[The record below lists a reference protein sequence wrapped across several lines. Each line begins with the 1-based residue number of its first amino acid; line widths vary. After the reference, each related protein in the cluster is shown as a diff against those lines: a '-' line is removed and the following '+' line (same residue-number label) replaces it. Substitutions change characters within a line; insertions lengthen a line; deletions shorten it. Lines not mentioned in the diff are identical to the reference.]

1 MAIFGRSLTVNTKE
15 IEFLPVILGGDITT
29 YSLARS
35 FHAEYGVKSLAVSMC
50 KSMMVSRSSI
60 IENIIVPDMDDPD
73 KFVERLVEIAQGHS
87 GKKLLLMACGDWYV
101 RMIVEN
107 RAALEPYYV
116 IPYIGEELLNR
127 LVLKDSFY
135 AICDEV
141 GVPYPK
147 TFVYDCQDPQPLE
160 FDFDYPVIAKP
171 ASSAAYHYAKFEGKK
186 KVFRMQNEQELADM
200 LDKLRASGYDYKFL
214 IQDTIPGLDYNMRI
228 LTVYCDR
235 NGKCRFFSSGHCL
248 LEDNAAMGVGNPVAI
263 LNDVNRQIMDH
274 AKKLLEHVGYTGFA
288 NFDIK
293 YDERDGSFRFFEI
306 NTRLGRS
313 NFYITGSGF
322 NAVKW
327 IVDDLIYEKDF
338 EGEVIA
344 DNQDSLYTV
353 VPRDVLMNYIKD
365 DALKARVA
373 ELYAKGGNPS
383 GVWAALNPVVQRT
396 SCIHDPLA
404 YEGERN
410 FLRRLYPAYFM
421 TKQRKKFKG

>member
-1 MAIFGRSLTVNTKE
+1 MEREETTRGQAAGKQPV
-15 IEFLPVILGGDITT
+15 EFLPIILGGDITT

-35 FHAEYGVKSLAVSMC
+35 FHEEYGVKSVAVSML
-50 KSMMVSRSSI
+50 KSIMISHSSI
-60 IENIIVPDMDDPD
+60 IENIVVPDMDS
-73 KFVERLVEIAQGHS
+73 KEHFVQRLIEIAKRYP

-107 RAALEPYYV
+107 RAALEEYYV
-116 IPYIGEELLNR
+116 VPYIGEELLNR

-135 AICDEV
+135 RICDEV

-147 TFVYDCQDPQPLE
+147 TFVYDCKDPQPLD
-160 FDFDYPVIAKP
+160 FDFSYPVIAKP

-186 KVFRMQNEQELADM
+186 KVFRMKSEEELSAM

-228 LTVYCDR
+228 LTCYCDR
-235 NGKCRFFSSGHCL
+235 HGKVRFFSSGHVL

-263 LNDVNRQIMDH
+263 INDVNREIMEN
-274 AKKLLEHVGYTGFA
+274 AQRLLEHVGYTGFA

-313 NFYITGSGF
+313 NFYVTGSGF

-338 EGEVIA
+338 DDEPVIA
-344 DNQDSLYTV
+344 DNEDSLYTV
-353 VPRDVLMNYIKD
+353 VPKDVLMNYVKD
-365 DALKARVA
+365 DALRQRVK
-373 ELYAKGGNPS
+373 ELYAKGC
-383 GVWAALNPVVQRT
+383 V
-396 SCIHDPLA
+396 HDPLS
-404 YEGERN
+404 YKGERN
-410 FLRRLYPAYFM
+410 LIRRLYPIYFM
-421 TKQRKKFKG
+421 WKQRKKFRP

>member
-1 MAIFGRSLTVNTKE
+1 MEREETTRGQAAGKQPV
-15 IEFLPVILGGDITT
+15 EFLPIILGGDITT

-35 FHAEYGVKSLAVSMC
+35 FHEEYGVKSVAVSML
-50 KSMMVSRSSI
+50 KSIMISHSSI
-60 IENIIVPDMDDPD
+60 IENIVVPDMDS
-73 KFVERLVEIAQGHS
+73 KEHFVQRLIEIAKRYP

-107 RAALEPYYV
+107 RAALEEYYV
-116 IPYIGEELLNR
+116 VPYIGEELLNR

-135 AICDEV
+135 RICDEV

-147 TFVYDCQDPQPLE
+147 TFVYDCKDPQPLD
-160 FDFDYPVIAKP
+160 FDFSYPVIAKP

-186 KVFRMQNEQELADM
+186 KVFRMKSEEELSAM

-228 LTVYCDR
+228 LTCYCDR
-235 NGKCRFFSSGHCL
+235 HGKVRFFSSGHVL

-263 LNDVNRQIMDH
+263 INDVNREIMEN
-274 AKKLLEHVGYTGFA
+274 ARRLLEHVGYTGFA

-313 NFYITGSGF
+313 NFYVTGSGF

-338 EGEVIA
+338 DDEPVIA
-344 DNQDSLYTV
+344 DNEDSLYTV
-353 VPRDVLMNYIKD
+353 VPKDVLMNYVKD
-365 DALKARVA
+365 DALRQRVK
-373 ELYAKGGNPS
+373 ELYAKGC
-383 GVWAALNPVVQRT
+383 V
-396 SCIHDPLA
+396 HDPLS
-404 YEGERN
+404 YKGERN
-410 FLRRLYPAYFM
+410 LIRRLYPIYFM
-421 TKQRKKFKG
+421 WKQRKKFRP

>member
-1 MAIFGRSLTVNTKE
+1 MNTKE

-60 IENIIVPDMDDPD
+60 IENLIIPDMDAPGT
-73 KFVERLVEIAQGHS
+73 FVERLVEIARARP

-107 RAALEPYYV
+107 RAALEPWYI
-116 IPYIGEELLNR
+116 IPYIGQELLDR

-135 AICDEV
+135 AICDEL

-147 TFVYDCQDPQPLE
+147 TFVYDVRDPQPLE
-160 FDFDYPVIAKP
+160 LDFPYPVIAKP

-186 KVFRMQNEQELADM
+186 KVFRMDTPEELEAM
-200 LDKLRASGYDYKFL
+200 LDKLGKSGYNYKML

-235 NGKCRFFSSGHCL
+235 HGKCRFFASGHCL

-263 LNDVNRQIMDH
+263 LNDVNREIMDH
-274 AKKLLEHVGYTGFA
+274 AKRLLEHVGYTGFA
-288 NFDIK
+288 NFDVK
-293 YDERDGSFRFFEI
+293 YDSRDGSFRFFEI

-344 DNQDSLYTV
+344 DNEESLYTV
-353 VPRDVLMNYIKD
+353 VPRDVLMDYIKD
-365 DALKARVA
+365 DALRQRVA
-373 ELYAKGGNPS
+373 QLYARGGNPS
-383 GVWAALNPVVQRT
+383 GLLAALFPSRQRR
-396 SCIHDPLA
+396 SCVHDPLA

-421 TKQRKKFKG
+421 TKQRKKFKA

>member
-1 MAIFGRSLTVNTKE
+1 MEREETTRGQAAGKQPV
-15 IEFLPVILGGDITT
+15 EFLPIILGGDITT

-35 FHAEYGVKSLAVSMC
+35 FHEEYGVKSVAVSML
-50 KSMMVSRSSI
+50 KSIMISHSSI
-60 IENIIVPDMDDPD
+60 IENIVVPDMDS
-73 KFVERLVEIAQGHS
+73 KEHFVQRLIEIAKRYP

-107 RAALEPYYV
+107 RAALEEYYV
-116 IPYIGEELLNR
+116 VPYIGEELLNR

-135 AICDEV
+135 RICDEV

-147 TFVYDCQDPQPLE
+147 TFVYDCKDPQPLD
-160 FDFDYPVIAKP
+160 FDFSYPVIAKP

-186 KVFRMQNEQELADM
+186 KVFRMKSEEELSAM
-200 LDKLRASGYDYKFL
+200 LNKLRASGYDYKFL

-228 LTVYCDR
+228 LTCYCDR
-235 NGKCRFFSSGHCL
+235 HGKVRFFSSGHVL

-263 LNDVNRQIMDH
+263 INDVNREIMEN
-274 AKKLLEHVGYTGFA
+274 ARRLLEHVGYTGFA

-313 NFYITGSGF
+313 NFYVTGSGF

-338 EGEVIA
+338 DDEPVIA
-344 DNQDSLYTV
+344 DNEDSLYTV
-353 VPRDVLMNYIKD
+353 VPKDVLMNYVKD
-365 DALKARVA
+365 DALRQRVK
-373 ELYAKGGNPS
+373 ELYAKGC
-383 GVWAALNPVVQRT
+383 V
-396 SCIHDPLA
+396 HDPLS
-404 YEGERN
+404 YKGERN
-410 FLRRLYPAYFM
+410 LIRRLYPIYFM
-421 TKQRKKFKG
+421 WKQRKKFRP

>member
-1 MAIFGRSLTVNTKE
+1 MEREETTRGQAAGKQPV
-15 IEFLPVILGGDITT
+15 EFLPIILGGDITT

-35 FHAEYGVKSLAVSMC
+35 FHEEYGVKSVAVSML
-50 KSMMVSRSSI
+50 KSIMISHSSI
-60 IENIIVPDMDDPD
+60 IENIVVPDMDS
-73 KFVERLVEIAQGHS
+73 KEHFVQRLIEIAKRYP

-107 RAALEPYYV
+107 RAALEEYYV
-116 IPYIGEELLNR
+116 VPYIGEELLNR

-135 AICDEV
+135 RICDEV

-147 TFVYDCQDPQPLE
+147 TFVYDCKDPQPLD
-160 FDFDYPVIAKP
+160 FDFSYPVIAKP

-186 KVFRMQNEQELADM
+186 KVFRMKSEEELSAM

-228 LTVYCDR
+228 LTCYCDR
-235 NGKCRFFSSGHCL
+235 HGKVRFFSSGHVL

-263 LNDVNRQIMDH
+263 INDVNREIMEN
-274 AKKLLEHVGYTGFA
+274 ARRLLEHVGYTGFA

-313 NFYITGSGF
+313 NFYVTGSGF

-338 EGEVIA
+338 DDEPVIA
-344 DNQDSLYTV
+344 DNEDSLYTV
-353 VPRDVLMNYIKD
+353 VPKDVLVNYVKD
-365 DALKARVA
+365 DALRQRVK
-373 ELYAKGGNPS
+373 ELYAKGC
-383 GVWAALNPVVQRT
+383 V
-396 SCIHDPLA
+396 HDPLS
-404 YEGERN
+404 YKGERN
-410 FLRRLYPAYFM
+410 LIRRLYPIYFM
-421 TKQRKKFKG
+421 WKQRKKFRP

>member
-1 MAIFGRSLTVNTKE
+1 MEREETTRGQAAGKQPV
-15 IEFLPVILGGDITT
+15 EFLPIILGGDITT

-35 FHAEYGVKSLAVSMC
+35 FHEEYGVKSVAVSML
-50 KSMMVSRSSI
+50 KSIMISHSSI
-60 IENIIVPDMDDPD
+60 IENIVVPDMDS
-73 KFVERLVEIAQGHS
+73 KEHFVQRLIEIAKRYP

-107 RAALEPYYV
+107 RAALEEYYV
-116 IPYIGEELLNR
+116 VPYIGEELLNR

-135 AICDEV
+135 RICDEV

-147 TFVYDCQDPQPLE
+147 TFVYDCKDPQPLD
-160 FDFDYPVIAKP
+160 FDFSYPVIAKP

-186 KVFRMQNEQELADM
+186 KVFRMKSEEELSAM

-228 LTVYCDR
+228 LTCYCDR
-235 NGKCRFFSSGHCL
+235 HGKVRFFSSGHVL

-263 LNDVNRQIMDH
+263 INDVNREIMEN
-274 AKKLLEHVGYTGFA
+274 ARRLLEHVGYTGFA

-313 NFYITGSGF
+313 YFYVTGSGF

-338 EGEVIA
+338 DDEPVIA
-344 DNQDSLYTV
+344 DNEDSLYTV
-353 VPRDVLMNYIKD
+353 VPKDVLMNYVKD
-365 DALKARVA
+365 DALRQRVK
-373 ELYAKGGNPS
+373 ELYAKGC
-383 GVWAALNPVVQRT
+383 V
-396 SCIHDPLA
+396 HDPLS
-404 YEGERN
+404 YKGERN
-410 FLRRLYPAYFM
+410 LIRRLYPIYFM
-421 TKQRKKFKG
+421 WKQRKKFRP

>member
-1 MAIFGRSLTVNTKE
+1 MKE
-15 IEFLPVILGGDITT
+15 IEFVPVILGGDITT

-35 FHAEYGVKSLAVSMC
+35 FHEEYGIKSVAVSML
-50 KSMMVSRSSI
+50 KSVMISRSSI
-60 IENIIVPDMDDPD
+60 IENIVVPDMDN
-73 KFVERLVEIAQGHS
+73 KERFVERLHEIAQRYP
-87 GKKLLLMACGDWYV
+87 GKKRLLMACGDWYV
-101 RMIVEN
+101 RLIVEN
-107 RAALEPYYV
+107 RGELERDYI
-116 IPYIGEELLNR
+116 IPYINLALLDK

-135 AICDEV
+135 AICEEV

-147 TFVYDCQDPQPLE
+147 TFVYDCAHPQPLE
-160 FDFDYPVIAKP
+160 FDFPYPVIAKP

-186 KVFRMQNEQELADM
+186 KVFRMADEDSLAAM
-200 LDKLRASGYDYKFL
+200 LDKLGKSGYNYKFL
-214 IQDTIPGLDYNMRI
+214 IQDTIPGLDYNMHI

-263 LNDVNRQIMDH
+263 LNDVNRELMAH
-274 AKKLLEHVGYTGFA
+274 AKRLLEHVGYTGFA

-313 NFYITGSGF
+313 NFYVTGSGF

-344 DNQDSLYTV
+344 DNTESLYTV
-353 VPRDVLMNYIKD
+353 VPKDVLTTYIKD
-365 DALKARVA
+365 EALRQRVI
-373 ELYAKGGNPS
+373 ELYQKGGNPS
-383 GVWAALNPVVQRT
+383 GLLAAFRPKLQKE
-396 SCIHDPLA
+396 SCIHDPLS
-404 YEGERN
+404 YWGEKN

-421 TKQRKKFKG
+421 TKQRKKFSK

>member
-1 MAIFGRSLTVNTKE
+1 MEREETTRGQAAGKQPV
-15 IEFLPVILGGDITT
+15 EFLPIILGGDITT

-35 FHAEYGVKSLAVSMC
+35 FHEEYGVKSVAVSML
-50 KSMMVSRSSI
+50 KSIMISHSSI
-60 IENIIVPDMDDPD
+60 IENIVVPDMDS
-73 KFVERLVEIAQGHS
+73 KEHFVQRLIEIAKRYPR
-87 GKKLLLMACGDWYV
+87 KKLLLMACGDWYV

-107 RAALEPYYV
+107 RAALEEYYV
-116 IPYIGEELLNR
+116 VPYIEEELLNR

-135 AICDEV
+135 RICDEV

-147 TFVYDCQDPQPLE
+147 TFVYDCKDPQPLD
-160 FDFDYPVIAKP
+160 FDFSYPVIAKP

-186 KVFRMQNEQELADM
+186 KVFRMKSEEELSAM

-228 LTVYCDR
+228 LTCYCDR
-235 NGKCRFFSSGHCL
+235 HGKVRFFSSGHVL

-263 LNDVNRQIMDH
+263 INDVNREIMEN
-274 AKKLLEHVGYTGFA
+274 ARRLLEHVGYTGFA

-313 NFYITGSGF
+313 NFYVTGSGF

-338 EGEVIA
+338 DDEPVIA
-344 DNQDSLYTV
+344 DNEDSLYTV
-353 VPRDVLMNYIKD
+353 VPKDVLMNYVKD
-365 DALKARVA
+365 DALRQRVK
-373 ELYAKGGNPS
+373 ELYAKGC
-383 GVWAALNPVVQRT
+383 V
-396 SCIHDPLA
+396 HDPLS
-404 YEGERN
+404 YKGERN
-410 FLRRLYPAYFM
+410 LIRRLYPIYFM
-421 TKQRKKFKG
+421 WKQRKKFRP

>member
-1 MAIFGRSLTVNTKE
+1 MNTKE

-35 FHAEYGVKSLAVSMC
+35 FHAEYGVKSLAVSMR
-50 KSMMVSRSSI
+50 KSMMVSHSSI
-60 IENIIVPDMDDPD
+60 IENLIVPDMDNAER
-73 KFVERLVEIAQGHS
+73 FVERLIEIAQAHP

-107 RAALEPYYV
+107 RAALEPWYV

-135 AICDEV
+135 RICDEV

-147 TFVYDCQDPQPLE
+147 TFVYDCRNPQPLD
-160 FDFDYPVIAKP
+160 FDFPYPVIAKP

-186 KVFRMQNEQELADM
+186 KVFRMQNEQELTQM
-200 LDKLRASGYDYKFL
+200 LDRLRGSGYDYKML

-235 NGKCRFFSSGHCL
+235 HGKCRFFSSGHCL

-263 LNDVNRQIMDH
+263 LNDVNREIMEH
-274 AKKLLEHVGYTGFA
+274 ARRLLEHVGYTGFA
-288 NFDIK
+288 NFDVK

-327 IVDDLIYEKDF
+327 IVDDLIYEKEF

-344 DNQDSLYTV
+344 DNEDSLYTV

-365 DALKARVA
+365 NALKQRVA

-383 GVWAALNPVVQRT
+383 GLRAAFVPGIQRQ

-421 TKQRKKFKG
+421 TKQRKKFKA

>member
-1 MAIFGRSLTVNTKE
+1 MEREETTRGQAAGKQPV
-15 IEFLPVILGGDITT
+15 EFLPIILGGDITT

-35 FHAEYGVKSLAVSMC
+35 FHEEYGVKSVAVSML
-50 KSMMVSRSSI
+50 KSIMISHSSI
-60 IENIIVPDMDDPD
+60 IENIVVPDMDS
-73 KFVERLVEIAQGHS
+73 KEHFVQRLIEIAKRYP

-107 RAALEPYYV
+107 RAALEEYYV
-116 IPYIGEELLNR
+116 VPYIGEELLNR

-135 AICDEV
+135 RICDEV

-147 TFVYDCQDPQPLE
+147 TFVYDCKDPQPLD
-160 FDFDYPVIAKP
+160 FDFSYPVIAKP

-186 KVFRMQNEQELADM
+186 KVFRMKSEEELSAM

-228 LTVYCDR
+228 LTCYCDR
-235 NGKCRFFSSGHCL
+235 HGKVRFFSSGHVL

-263 LNDVNRQIMDH
+263 INDVNREIMEN
-274 AKKLLEHVGYTGFA
+274 AKRLLEHVGYTGFA

-313 NFYITGSGF
+313 NFYVTGSGF

-338 EGEVIA
+338 DDEPVIA
-344 DNQDSLYTV
+344 DNEDSLYTV
-353 VPRDVLMNYIKD
+353 VPKDVLMNYVKD
-365 DALKARVA
+365 DALRQRVK
-373 ELYAKGGNPS
+373 ELYAKGC
-383 GVWAALNPVVQRT
+383 V
-396 SCIHDPLA
+396 HDPLS
-404 YEGERN
+404 YRGERN
-410 FLRRLYPAYFM
+410 LIRRLYPIYFM
-421 TKQRKKFKG
+421 WKQRKKFRP

>member
-1 MAIFGRSLTVNTKE
+1 MEREETTRGQAAGKQPV
-15 IEFLPVILGGDITT
+15 EFLPIILGGDITT

-35 FHAEYGVKSLAVSMC
+35 FHEEYGVKSVAVSML
-50 KSMMVSRSSI
+50 KSIMISHSSI
-60 IENIIVPDMDDPD
+60 IENIVVPDMDS
-73 KFVERLVEIAQGHS
+73 KEHFVQRLIEIAKRYP

-107 RAALEPYYV
+107 RAALEEYYV
-116 IPYIGEELLNR
+116 VPYIGEELLNR

-135 AICDEV
+135 RICDEV

-147 TFVYDCQDPQPLE
+147 TFVYDCKVPQPLD
-160 FDFDYPVIAKP
+160 FDFSYPVIAKP

-186 KVFRMQNEQELADM
+186 KVFRMKSEEELSAM

-228 LTVYCDR
+228 LTCYCDR
-235 NGKCRFFSSGHCL
+235 HGKVRFFSSGHVL

-263 LNDVNRQIMDH
+263 INDVNREIMEN
-274 AKKLLEHVGYTGFA
+274 ARRLLEHVGYTGFA

-313 NFYITGSGF
+313 NFYVTGSGF

-338 EGEVIA
+338 DDEPVIA
-344 DNQDSLYTV
+344 DNEDSLYTV
-353 VPRDVLMNYIKD
+353 VPKDVLVNYVKD
-365 DALKARVA
+365 DALRQRVK
-373 ELYAKGGNPS
+373 ELYAKGC
-383 GVWAALNPVVQRT
+383 V
-396 SCIHDPLA
+396 HDPLS
-404 YEGERN
+404 YRGERN
-410 FLRRLYPAYFM
+410 LIRRLYPIYFM
-421 TKQRKKFKG
+421 WKQRKKFRP

>member
-1 MAIFGRSLTVNTKE
+1 MEREETTRGQATGKQPV
-15 IEFLPVILGGDITT
+15 EFLPIILGGDITT

-35 FHAEYGVKSLAVSMC
+35 FHEEYGVKSVAVSML
-50 KSMMVSRSSI
+50 KSIMISHSSI
-60 IENIIVPDMDDPD
+60 IENIVVPDMDS
-73 KFVERLVEIAQGHS
+73 KEHFVQRLIEIAKRYP

-107 RAALEPYYV
+107 RAALEEYYV
-116 IPYIGEELLNR
+116 VPYIGEELLNR

-135 AICDEV
+135 RICDEV

-147 TFVYDCQDPQPLE
+147 TFVYDCKDPQPLD
-160 FDFDYPVIAKP
+160 FDFSYPVIAKP

-186 KVFRMQNEQELADM
+186 KVFRMKSEEELSAM

-228 LTVYCDR
+228 LTCYCDR
-235 NGKCRFFSSGHCL
+235 HGKVRFFSSGHVL

-263 LNDVNRQIMDH
+263 INDVNREIMEN
-274 AKKLLEHVGYTGFA
+274 ARRLLEHVGYTGFA

-313 NFYITGSGF
+313 NFYVTGSGF

-338 EGEVIA
+338 DDEPVIA
-344 DNQDSLYTV
+344 DNEDSLYTV
-353 VPRDVLMNYIKD
+353 VPKDVLMNYVKD
-365 DALKARVA
+365 DALRQRVK
-373 ELYAKGGNPS
+373 ELYAKGC
-383 GVWAALNPVVQRT
+383 V
-396 SCIHDPLA
+396 HDPLS
-404 YEGERN
+404 YKGERN
-410 FLRRLYPAYFM
+410 LIRRLYPIYFM
-421 TKQRKKFKG
+421 WKQRKKFRP

>member
-1 MAIFGRSLTVNTKE
+1 MNTKE

-186 KVFRMQNEQELADM
+186 KVFRMQSEQELADM

-293 YDERDGSFRFFEI
+293 YDERDGSFRF
-306 NTRLGRS
+306 LRS
-313 NFYITGSGF
+313 TPAWAEATST
-322 NAVKW
+322 
-327 IVDDLIYEKDF
+327 
-338 EGEVIA
+338 
-344 DNQDSLYTV
+344 S
-353 VPRDVLMNYIKD
+353 P
-365 DALKARVA
+365 ARA
-373 ELYAKGGNPS
+373 STP
-383 GVWAALNPVVQRT
+383 
-396 SCIHDPLA
+396 
-404 YEGERN
+404 
-410 FLRRLYPAYFM
+410 
-421 TKQRKKFKG
+421 

>member
-1 MAIFGRSLTVNTKE
+1 MEREETTRGQAAGKQPV
-15 IEFLPVILGGDITT
+15 EFLPIILGGDITT

-35 FHAEYGVKSLAVSMC
+35 FHEEYGVKSVAVSML
-50 KSMMVSRSSI
+50 KSIMISHSSI
-60 IENIIVPDMDDPD
+60 IENIVVPDMDS
-73 KFVERLVEIAQGHS
+73 KEHFVQRLIEIAKRYP

-107 RAALEPYYV
+107 RAALEEYYV
-116 IPYIGEELLNR
+116 VPYIGEELLNR

-135 AICDEV
+135 RICDEV

-147 TFVYDCQDPQPLE
+147 TFVYDCKDPQPLD
-160 FDFDYPVIAKP
+160 FDFSYPVIAKP

-186 KVFRMQNEQELADM
+186 KVFRMKSEEELSAM

-228 LTVYCDR
+228 LTCYCDR
-235 NGKCRFFSSGHCL
+235 HGKVRFFSSGHVL

-263 LNDVNRQIMDH
+263 INDVNREIMEN
-274 AKKLLEHVGYTGFA
+274 AKRLLEHVGYTGFA

-313 NFYITGSGF
+313 NFYVTGSGF

-338 EGEVIA
+338 DDEPVIA
-344 DNQDSLYTV
+344 DNEDSLYTV
-353 VPRDVLMNYIKD
+353 VPRDVLVNYVKD
-365 DALKARVA
+365 DALRQRVK
-373 ELYAKGGNPS
+373 ELYAKGC
-383 GVWAALNPVVQRT
+383 V
-396 SCIHDPLA
+396 HDPLS
-404 YEGERN
+404 YRGERN
-410 FLRRLYPAYFM
+410 LIRRLYPIYFM
-421 TKQRKKFKG
+421 WKQRKKFRP

>member
-1 MAIFGRSLTVNTKE
+1 MEREETTRGQDAGKQPV
-15 IEFLPVILGGDITT
+15 EFLPIILGGDITT

-35 FHAEYGVKSLAVSMC
+35 FHEEYGVKSVAVSML
-50 KSMMVSRSSI
+50 KSIMISHSSI
-60 IENIIVPDMDDPD
+60 IENIVVPDMDS
-73 KFVERLVEIAQGHS
+73 KEHFVQRLIEIAKRYP

-107 RAALEPYYV
+107 RAALEEYYV
-116 IPYIGEELLNR
+116 VPYIGEELLNR

-135 AICDEV
+135 RICDEV

-147 TFVYDCQDPQPLE
+147 TFVYDCKDPQPLN
-160 FDFDYPVIAKP
+160 FDFSYPVIAKP

-186 KVFRMQNEQELADM
+186 KVFRMKSEEELSAM

-228 LTVYCDR
+228 LTCYCDR
-235 NGKCRFFSSGHCL
+235 HGKVRFFSSGHVL

-263 LNDVNRQIMDH
+263 INDVNREIMEN
-274 AKKLLEHVGYTGFA
+274 ARRLLEHVGYTGFA

-313 NFYITGSGF
+313 NFYVTGSGF
-322 NAVKW
+322 NAIKW

-338 EGEVIA
+338 DDEPVIA
-344 DNQDSLYTV
+344 DNEDSLYTV
-353 VPRDVLMNYIKD
+353 VPKDVLMNYVKD
-365 DALKARVA
+365 DALRQRVK
-373 ELYAKGGNPS
+373 ELYAKGC
-383 GVWAALNPVVQRT
+383 V
-396 SCIHDPLA
+396 HDPLS
-404 YEGERN
+404 YRGERN
-410 FLRRLYPAYFM
+410 LIRRLYPIYFM
-421 TKQRKKFKG
+421 WKQRKKFRP

>member
-1 MAIFGRSLTVNTKE
+1 MEREETTRGQAAGKQPV
-15 IEFLPVILGGDITT
+15 EFLPIILGGDITT

-35 FHAEYGVKSLAVSMC
+35 FHEEYGVKSVAVSML
-50 KSMMVSRSSI
+50 KSIMISHSSI
-60 IENIIVPDMDDPD
+60 IENIVVPDMDS
-73 KFVERLVEIAQGHS
+73 KEHFVQRLIEIAKRYP

-107 RAALEPYYV
+107 RAALEEYYV
-116 IPYIGEELLNR
+116 VPYIGEELLNR

-135 AICDEV
+135 RICDEV
-141 GVPYPK
+141 RVPYPK
-147 TFVYDCQDPQPLE
+147 TFVYDCKDPQPLN
-160 FDFDYPVIAKP
+160 FDFSYPVIAKP

-186 KVFRMQNEQELADM
+186 KVFRMKSEEELSAM

-228 LTVYCDR
+228 LTCYCDR
-235 NGKCRFFSSGHCL
+235 HGKVRFFSSGHVL

-263 LNDVNRQIMDH
+263 INDVNREIMEN
-274 AKKLLEHVGYTGFA
+274 ARRLLEHVGYTGFA

-313 NFYITGSGF
+313 NFYVTGSGF

-338 EGEVIA
+338 DDEPVIA
-344 DNQDSLYTV
+344 DNEDSLYTV
-353 VPRDVLMNYIKD
+353 VPRDVLVNYVKD
-365 DALKARVA
+365 DALRQRVK
-373 ELYAKGGNPS
+373 ELYAKGC
-383 GVWAALNPVVQRT
+383 V
-396 SCIHDPLA
+396 HDPLS
-404 YEGERN
+404 YRGERN
-410 FLRRLYPAYFM
+410 LIRRLYPIYFM
-421 TKQRKKFKG
+421 WKQRKKFRP

>member
-1 MAIFGRSLTVNTKE
+1 MEREETTRGQATGKQPV
-15 IEFLPVILGGDITT
+15 EFLPIILGGDITT

-35 FHAEYGVKSLAVSMC
+35 FHEEYGVKSVAVSML
-50 KSMMVSRSSI
+50 KSIMISHSSI
-60 IENIIVPDMDDPD
+60 IENIVVPDMDS
-73 KFVERLVEIAQGHS
+73 KEHFVQRLIEIAKRYP

-107 RAALEPYYV
+107 RAALEEYYV
-116 IPYIGEELLNR
+116 VPYIGEELLNR

-135 AICDEV
+135 RICDEV

-147 TFVYDCQDPQPLE
+147 TFVYDCKDPQPLD
-160 FDFDYPVIAKP
+160 FDFSYPVIAKP

-186 KVFRMQNEQELADM
+186 KVFRMKSEEELSAM

-228 LTVYCDR
+228 LTCYCDR
-235 NGKCRFFSSGHCL
+235 HGKVRFFSSGHVL

-263 LNDVNRQIMDH
+263 INDVNREIMEN
-274 AKKLLEHVGYTGFA
+274 AKRLLEHVGYTGFA

-313 NFYITGSGF
+313 NFYVTGSGF

-338 EGEVIA
+338 DDEPVIA
-344 DNQDSLYTV
+344 DNEDSLYTV
-353 VPRDVLMNYIKD
+353 VPKDVLVNYVKD
-365 DALKARVA
+365 DALRQRVK
-373 ELYAKGGNPS
+373 ELYAKGC
-383 GVWAALNPVVQRT
+383 V
-396 SCIHDPLA
+396 HDPLS
-404 YEGERN
+404 YRGERN
-410 FLRRLYPAYFM
+410 LIRRLYPIYFM
-421 TKQRKKFKG
+421 WKQRKKFRP

>member
-1 MAIFGRSLTVNTKE
+1 MEREETTRGQAAGKQPV
-15 IEFLPVILGGDITT
+15 EFLPIILGGDITT

-35 FHAEYGVKSLAVSMC
+35 FHEEYGVKSVAVSML
-50 KSMMVSRSSI
+50 KSIMISHSSI
-60 IENIIVPDMDDPD
+60 IENIVVPDMDS
-73 KFVERLVEIAQGHS
+73 KEHFVQRLIEIAKRYP

-107 RAALEPYYV
+107 RAALEEYYV
-116 IPYIGEELLNR
+116 VPYIGEELLNR

-135 AICDEV
+135 RICDEV

-147 TFVYDCQDPQPLE
+147 TFVYDCKDPQPLD
-160 FDFDYPVIAKP
+160 FDFSYPVIAKP

-186 KVFRMQNEQELADM
+186 KVFRMKSEEELSAM

-228 LTVYCDR
+228 LTCYCDR
-235 NGKCRFFSSGHCL
+235 HGKVRFFSSGHVL

-263 LNDVNRQIMDH
+263 INDVNREIMEN
-274 AKKLLEHVGYTGFA
+274 ARRLLEHVGYTGFA

-313 NFYITGSGF
+313 NFYVTGSGF

-338 EGEVIA
+338 DDEPVIA
-344 DNQDSLYTV
+344 DNEDSLYTV
-353 VPRDVLMNYIKD
+353 VPKDVLMNYVKD
-365 DALKARVA
+365 DALRQRVK
-373 ELYAKGGNPS
+373 ELYAKGC
-383 GVWAALNPVVQRT
+383 V
-396 SCIHDPLA
+396 HDPLS
-404 YEGERN
+404 YKDERN
-410 FLRRLYPAYFM
+410 LIRRLYPIYFM
-421 TKQRKKFKG
+421 WKQRKKFRP

>member
-1 MAIFGRSLTVNTKE
+1 MSTKE
-15 IEFLPVILGGDITT
+15 IGFLPVILGGDITT

-35 FHAEYGVKSLAVSMC
+35 FHAEYGVKSLAISMC

-60 IENIIVPDMDDPD
+60 IENIIIPDMDDPGR
-73 KFVERLVEIAQGHS
+73 FVERLVEVAKTRPGQ
-87 GKKLLLMACGDWYV
+87 KLLLMACGDWYV

-107 RAALEPYYV
+107 RAALEPWYV

-147 TFVYDCQDPQPLE
+147 TFVYDCKDPQPLD

-186 KVFRMQNEQELADM
+186 KVFRMKTREELEEM
-200 LDKLRASGYDYKFL
+200 LSKLRASGYDYKFL

-235 NGKCRFFSSGHCL
+235 NGKCRFFASGHCL

-263 LNDVNRQIMDH
+263 LSDVNRRIMDD

-288 NFDIK
+288 NFDVK
-293 YDERDGSFRFFEI
+293 YDQRDGSYRFFEI

-327 IVDDLIYEKDF
+327 IVDDLIYGKDF
-338 EGEVIA
+338 EGEVVA
-344 DNQDSLYTV
+344 DNADSLYTV
-353 VPRDVLMNYIKD
+353 VPKDVLMNYIKD

-373 ELYAKGGNPS
+373 ELYAMGGNPS
-383 GVWAALNPVVQRT
+383 GLLAAFNRNIQRM
-396 SCIHDPLA
+396 SAVHDPLA
-404 YEGERN
+404 YEGEEN

-421 TKQRKKFKG
+421 RKQRRKFKA

>member
-1 MAIFGRSLTVNTKE
+1 MEREETTRGQAAGKQPV
-15 IEFLPVILGGDITT
+15 EFLPIILGGDITT

-35 FHAEYGVKSLAVSMC
+35 FHEEYGVKSVAVSML
-50 KSMMVSRSSI
+50 KSIMISHSSI
-60 IENIIVPDMDDPD
+60 IENIVVPDMDS
-73 KFVERLVEIAQGHS
+73 KEHFVQRLIEIAKRYP

-107 RAALEPYYV
+107 RAALEEYYV
-116 IPYIGEELLNR
+116 VPYIGEELLNR

-135 AICDEV
+135 RICDEV

-147 TFVYDCQDPQPLE
+147 TFVYDCKDPQPLD
-160 FDFDYPVIAKP
+160 FDFSYPVIAKP

-186 KVFRMQNEQELADM
+186 KVFRMKSEEELSAM

-228 LTVYCDR
+228 LTCYCDR
-235 NGKCRFFSSGHCL
+235 HGKVRFFSSGHVL

-263 LNDVNRQIMDH
+263 INDVNREIMEN
-274 AKKLLEHVGYTGFA
+274 ARRLLEHVGYTGFA

-313 NFYITGSGF
+313 NFYVTGSGF

-338 EGEVIA
+338 DDEPVIA
-344 DNQDSLYTV
+344 DNEDSLYTV
-353 VPRDVLMNYIKD
+353 VPKDVLVNYVKD
-365 DALKARVA
+365 DALRQRVK
-373 ELYAKGGNPS
+373 ELYAKGC
-383 GVWAALNPVVQRT
+383 V
-396 SCIHDPLA
+396 HDPLS
-404 YEGERN
+404 YRGERN
-410 FLRRLYPAYFM
+410 LIRRLYPIYFM
-421 TKQRKKFKG
+421 WKQRKKFRP

>member
-1 MAIFGRSLTVNTKE
+1 MEREETTRGQAAGKQPV
-15 IEFLPVILGGDITT
+15 EFLPIILGGDITT

-35 FHAEYGVKSLAVSMC
+35 FHEEYGVKSVAVSML
-50 KSMMVSRSSI
+50 KSIMISHSSI
-60 IENIIVPDMDDPD
+60 IENIVVPDMDS
-73 KFVERLVEIAQGHS
+73 KEHFVQRLIEIAKRYP

-107 RAALEPYYV
+107 RAALEEYYV
-116 IPYIGEELLNR
+116 VPYIGEELLNR

-135 AICDEV
+135 RICDEV

-147 TFVYDCQDPQPLE
+147 TFVYDCKDSQPLD
-160 FDFDYPVIAKP
+160 FDFSYPVIAKP

-186 KVFRMQNEQELADM
+186 KVFRMKSEEELSAM

-228 LTVYCDR
+228 LTCYCDR
-235 NGKCRFFSSGHCL
+235 HGKVRFFSSGHVL

-263 LNDVNRQIMDH
+263 INDVNREIMEN
-274 AKKLLEHVGYTGFA
+274 ARRLLEHVGYTGFA

-313 NFYITGSGF
+313 NFYVTGSGF

-338 EGEVIA
+338 DDEPVIA
-344 DNQDSLYTV
+344 DNEDSLYTV
-353 VPRDVLMNYIKD
+353 VPKDVLMNYVKD
-365 DALKARVA
+365 DALRQRVK
-373 ELYAKGGNPS
+373 ELYAKGC
-383 GVWAALNPVVQRT
+383 V
-396 SCIHDPLA
+396 HDPLS
-404 YEGERN
+404 YKGERN
-410 FLRRLYPAYFM
+410 LIRRLYPIYFM
-421 TKQRKKFKG
+421 WKQRKKFRP

>member
-1 MAIFGRSLTVNTKE
+1 MEREETTRGQAAGKQPV
-15 IEFLPVILGGDITT
+15 EFLPIILGGDITT

-35 FHAEYGVKSLAVSMC
+35 FHEEYGVKSVAVSML
-50 KSMMVSRSSI
+50 KSIMISHSSI
-60 IENIIVPDMDDPD
+60 IENIVVPDMDS
-73 KFVERLVEIAQGHS
+73 KEHFVQRLIEIAKRYP

-107 RAALEPYYV
+107 RAALEEYYV
-116 IPYIGEELLNR
+116 VPYIGEELLNR

-135 AICDEV
+135 RICDEV

-147 TFVYDCQDPQPLE
+147 TFVYDCKDPQPLDFE
-160 FDFDYPVIAKP
+160 FSYPVIAKP

-186 KVFRMQNEQELADM
+186 KVFRMKSEEELSAM

-228 LTVYCDR
+228 LTCYCDR
-235 NGKCRFFSSGHCL
+235 HGKVRFFSSGHVL

-263 LNDVNRQIMDH
+263 INDVNREIMEN
-274 AKKLLEHVGYTGFA
+274 ARRLLEHVGYTGFA

-313 NFYITGSGF
+313 NFYVTGSGF

-338 EGEVIA
+338 DDEPVIA
-344 DNQDSLYTV
+344 DNEDSLYTV
-353 VPRDVLMNYIKD
+353 VPKDVLMNYVKD
-365 DALKARVA
+365 DALRQRVK
-373 ELYAKGGNPS
+373 ELYAKGC
-383 GVWAALNPVVQRT
+383 V
-396 SCIHDPLA
+396 HDPLS
-404 YEGERN
+404 YKGERN
-410 FLRRLYPAYFM
+410 LIRRLYPIYFM
-421 TKQRKKFKG
+421 WKQRKKFRP

>member
-1 MAIFGRSLTVNTKE
+1 MEREETTRGQAAGKQPV
-15 IEFLPVILGGDITT
+15 EFLPIILGGDITT

-35 FHAEYGVKSLAVSMC
+35 FHEEYGVKSVAVSML
-50 KSMMVSRSSI
+50 KSIMISHSSI
-60 IENIIVPDMDDPD
+60 IENIVVPDMDS
-73 KFVERLVEIAQGHS
+73 KEHFVQRLIEIAKRYPR
-87 GKKLLLMACGDWYV
+87 KKLLLMACGDWYV

-107 RAALEPYYV
+107 RAALEEYYV
-116 IPYIGEELLNR
+116 VPYIGEELLNR

-135 AICDEV
+135 RICDEV

-147 TFVYDCQDPQPLE
+147 TFVYDCKDPRPLD
-160 FDFDYPVIAKP
+160 FDFSYPVIAKP

-186 KVFRMQNEQELADM
+186 KVFRMKSEEELSAM

-228 LTVYCDR
+228 LTCYCDR
-235 NGKCRFFSSGHCL
+235 HGKVRFFSSGHVL

-263 LNDVNRQIMDH
+263 INDVNREIMEN
-274 AKKLLEHVGYTGFA
+274 ARRLLEHVGYTGFA

-313 NFYITGSGF
+313 NFYVTGSGF

-338 EGEVIA
+338 DDEPVIA
-344 DNQDSLYTV
+344 DNEDSLYTV
-353 VPRDVLMNYIKD
+353 VPKDVLMNYVKD
-365 DALKARVA
+365 DALRQRVK
-373 ELYAKGGNPS
+373 ELYAKGC
-383 GVWAALNPVVQRT
+383 V
-396 SCIHDPLA
+396 HDPLS
-404 YEGERN
+404 YKGERN
-410 FLRRLYPAYFM
+410 LIRRLYPIYFM
-421 TKQRKKFKG
+421 WKQRKKFRP

>member
-1 MAIFGRSLTVNTKE
+1 M
-15 IEFLPVILGGDITT
+15 EFLPVILGGDITT

-35 FHAEYGVKSLAVSMC
+35 FHAQYGVKSLAVSMC

-60 IENIIVPDMDDPD
+60 IENLIVPDMDNGE
-73 KFVERLVEIAQGHS
+73 KFVERLVEIAKGRP

-107 RAALEPYYV
+107 RAALEPWYV

-147 TFVYDCQDPQPLE
+147 TFVYDVRDPQPLE
-160 FDFDYPVIAKP
+160 FDFPYPVIAKP

-186 KVFRMQNEQELADM
+186 KVFRMNTPEELREM
-200 LDKLRASGYDYKFL
+200 LDKLGKSGYNYKML
-214 IQDTIPGLDYNMRI
+214 IQDTIPGLDYQMRI

-235 NGKCRFFSSGHCL
+235 HGKCRFFASGHCL

-263 LNDVNRQIMDH
+263 LNDVNREIMEN
-274 AKKLLEHVGYTGFA
+274 ARRLLEHVGYTGFA
-288 NFDIK
+288 NFDVK
-293 YDERDGSFRFFEI
+293 YDTRDGTFRFFEI

-344 DNQDSLYTV
+344 DNEDSLYTV
-353 VPRDVLMNYIKD
+353 VPKDVLLDYIKD
-365 DALKARVA
+365 DALRDRVA
-373 ELYAKGGNPS
+373 ELYAKGGDPS
-383 GVWAALNPVVQRT
+383 GLRGALFPGVQRR
-396 SCIHDPLA
+396 SLVHDPLA

-410 FLRRLYPAYFM
+410 LLRRLYPAYFM
-421 TKQRKKFKG
+421 RKQRRKFKG

>member
-1 MAIFGRSLTVNTKE
+1 MEREETTRGQAAGKQPV
-15 IEFLPVILGGDITT
+15 EFLPIILGGDITT

-35 FHAEYGVKSLAVSMC
+35 FHEEYGVKSVAVSML
-50 KSMMVSRSSI
+50 KSIMISHSSI
-60 IENIIVPDMDDPD
+60 IENIVVPDMDS
-73 KFVERLVEIAQGHS
+73 KEHFVQRLIEIAKRYP

-107 RAALEPYYV
+107 RAALEEYYV
-116 IPYIGEELLNR
+116 VPYIGEELLNR

-135 AICDEV
+135 RICDEV

-147 TFVYDCQDPQPLE
+147 TFVYDCKDPQPLD
-160 FDFDYPVIAKP
+160 FDFSYPVIAKP

-186 KVFRMQNEQELADM
+186 KVFRMKSEEELSAM

-228 LTVYCDR
+228 LTCYCDR
-235 NGKCRFFSSGHCL
+235 HGKVRFFSSGHVL

-263 LNDVNRQIMDH
+263 INDVNREIMEN
-274 AKKLLEHVGYTGFA
+274 ARRLLEHVGYTGFA

-313 NFYITGSGF
+313 NFYVTGSGF

-338 EGEVIA
+338 DDEPVIA
-344 DNQDSLYTV
+344 DNEDSLYTV
-353 VPRDVLMNYIKD
+353 VPRDVLVNYVKD
-365 DALKARVA
+365 DALRQRVK
-373 ELYAKGGNPS
+373 ELYAKGC
-383 GVWAALNPVVQRT
+383 V
-396 SCIHDPLA
+396 HDPLS
-404 YEGERN
+404 YRGERN
-410 FLRRLYPAYFM
+410 LIRRLYPIYFM
-421 TKQRKKFKG
+421 WKQRKKFRP

>member
-1 MAIFGRSLTVNTKE
+1 MEENRQIS
-15 IEFLPVILGGDITT
+15 FLPVILGGDITT

-35 FHAEYGVKSLAVSMC
+35 FHEEYGVRSVAVSML
-50 KSMMVSRSSI
+50 KSIMISHSSI
-60 IENIIVPDMDDPD
+60 IENLVVPDMDNRDR
-73 KFVERLVEIAQGHS
+73 FVQRLVEIAGRYP

-107 RAALEPYYV
+107 RAELEKYYV

-135 AICDEV
+135 RICDEV

-147 TFVYDCQDPQPLE
+147 TFVYDCRDPQPLK
-160 FDFDYPVIAKP
+160 FDFSYPVIAKP

-186 KVFRMQNEQELADM
+186 KVFRMKTEEELSAM

-228 LTVYCDR
+228 LTCYCDR
-235 NGKCRFFSSGHCL
+235 HGKVRFFSSGHVL

-263 LNDVNRQIMDH
+263 INDVNPEIMEN
-274 AKKLLEHVGYTGFA
+274 ARRLLEHVGYTGFA

-293 YDERDGSFRFFEI
+293 YDQRDGSFRFFEI

-327 IVDDLIYEKDF
+327 IVDDLIYEKEFDD
-338 EGEVIA
+338 EPVVA

-353 VPRDVLMNYIKD
+353 VPTDVLMNYVKD
-365 DALKARVA
+365 ETLRRRVR
-373 ELYAKGGNPS
+373 ELYAKKGC
-383 GVWAALNPVVQRT
+383 V
-396 SCIHDPLA
+396 HDPLS
-404 YEGERN
+404 YSGERN
-410 FLRRLYPAYFM
+410 LIRRLYPIYFM
-421 TKQRKKFKG
+421 WKQRRKFRH